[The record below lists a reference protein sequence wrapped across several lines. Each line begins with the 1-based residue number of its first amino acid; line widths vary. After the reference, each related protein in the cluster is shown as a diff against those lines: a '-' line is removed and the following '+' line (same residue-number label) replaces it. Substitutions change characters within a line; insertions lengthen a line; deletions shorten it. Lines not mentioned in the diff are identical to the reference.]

1 MKKIMIAVVA
11 VALAAGVQAASYNWS
26 NPYGLNAYGQAGDSA
41 ALYSGTAYLMNS
53 ATVSRET
60 FIATVLGAG
69 SGYAS
74 VFADQVVGAFYSADI
89 NAGATFTSDAYAAET
104 SQSFYVVVIDAT
116 KSGVYVSELVDAT
129 IFVLGDTGL
138 IFEHT
143 AAYDGTL
150 FDQSQTSFAGAGW
163 YTAAP
168 EPTSGLLLL
177 LGVAGLAL
185 KRKCA

>member
-1 MKKIMIAVVA
+1 MKKIMIAVAA

-41 ALYSGTAYLMNS
+41 TLYSGTAYLMNS
-53 ATVSRET
+53 ATVSREA

-69 SGYAS
+69 SDYAS
-74 VFADQVVGAFYSADI
+74 AFANQVAGAFYSADI
-89 NAGATFTSDAYAAET
+89 DAGATFTSDAYAAGT
-104 SQSFYVVVIDAT
+104 YQDFYVVVFDAS
-116 KSGVYVSELVDAT
+116 KNGVYVSELVNAS
-129 IFVLGDTGL
+129 ILGVGGVTL
-138 IFEHT
+138 EFEHT

-150 FDQSQTSFAGAGW
+150 FDQTHTSFAGAGW

-185 KRKCA
+185 KRRHA

>member
-1 MKKIMIAVVA
+1 MKKIMIAVA
-11 VALAAGVQAASYNWS
+11 TVALAAGVQAASYNWS

-41 ALYSGTAYLMNS
+41 TLYSGTAYLMNS

-69 SGYAS
+69 SDYAS
-74 VFADQVVGAFYSADI
+74 AFANQVAGAFYSADI
-89 NAGATFTSDAYAAET
+89 SAGAVFTSDAYAAGT
-104 SQSFYVVVIDAT
+104 YQDFYVVVVDAS
-116 KSGVYVSELVDAT
+116 KNGVYVSELVNAPIRGVGNT
-129 IFVLGDTGL
+129 ALE
-138 IFEHT
+138 FEHT

-150 FDQSQTSFAGAGW
+150 FDQTHTSFAGAGW

-185 KRKCA
+185 KRKHA